1 MPDEANSLAPLCAG
15 RVVSEEWKL
24 VYLMVRAKF
33 FVSLLRER
41 ED

>member
-1 MPDEANSLAPLCAG
+1 MSDEANPLVPLC
-15 RVVSEEWKL
+15 VVSEEWKL
-24 VYLMVRAKF
+24 VYLMIRAEF